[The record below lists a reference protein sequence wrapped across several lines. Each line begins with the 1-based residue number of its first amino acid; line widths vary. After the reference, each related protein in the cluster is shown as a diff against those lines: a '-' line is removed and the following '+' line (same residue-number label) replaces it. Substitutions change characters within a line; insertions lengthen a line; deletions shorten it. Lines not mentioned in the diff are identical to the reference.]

1 MYPSWTIE
9 LWIANINI
17 LTSDQVEFKL
27 IYLVTWVV
35 VKEEVGCSSL
45 LSDMQVPACL
55 FVLQWMNT
63 KI

>member
-55 FVLQWMNT
+55 FV
-63 KI
+63 